1 MKQQTT
7 KETENVEGNVKMQLN
22 TLHPAP
28 GSKKKFKRLGRGI
41 GSGKGKTCGRG
52 HKGQRARAG
61 GYHKV
66 GFEGGQMPLQRRIP
80 KSGFCSRQSLSRQE
94 IYLSDLNNVTVD
106 TIDMISL
113 RELGMI
119 RFDTKDVK
127 IVGSGEIT
135 RAITVKGIAVTAGA
149 RKAIEAAKGKV
160 EA

>member
-1 MKQQTT
+1 MY
-7 KETENVEGNVKMQLN
+7 LN

-28 GSKKKFKRLGRGI
+28 GSKEKSKRLGRGI

-80 KSGFCSRQSLSRQE
+80 KSGFRSRNVAFREE
-94 IYLSDLNNVTVD
+94 IYLSDLNHFEDDV
-106 TIDMISL
+106 IDMTTL
-113 RELGMI
+113 AANGLV
-119 RFDTKDVK
+119 RFNTKDVK
-127 IVGSGEIT
+127 IIASGEIN
-135 RAITVKGIAVTAGA
+135 RAITVKGISVTAGA
-149 RKAIEAAKGKV
+149 KKLIEAAQGKV